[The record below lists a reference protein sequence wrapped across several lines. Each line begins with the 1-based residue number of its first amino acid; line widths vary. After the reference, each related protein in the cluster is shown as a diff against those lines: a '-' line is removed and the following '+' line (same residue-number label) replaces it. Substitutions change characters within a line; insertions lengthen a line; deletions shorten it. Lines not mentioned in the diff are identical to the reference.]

1 VSAYVYAYEP
11 DRNPA
16 TGEPLIDE
24 ATGEFRASASPMLT
38 VVCTTLRTPL
48 GRCYA
53 DPSLGVDW
61 SAHDKLRVNSAA
73 DAAAKIRA
81 ALKRYVDN
89 GSISNLDVTVETAP
103 DLGRLLYRVA
113 FTDVRLNLR
122 LTTNGTV

>member
-1 VSAYVYAYEP
+1 
-11 DRNPA
+11 
-16 TGEPLIDE
+16 
-24 ATGEFRASASPMLT
+24 
-38 VVCTTLRTPL
+38 L